1 MDEWRNAK
9 GITRDLKIE
18 IDTKKAIK
26 LSKNRDTYNKKVADR
41 VMAKALIIYIPE
53 DGDPE
58 VELSYAST
66 SQRRKNAPNST
77 I

>member
-1 MDEWRNAK
+1 MK
-9 GITRDLKIE
+9 LTQ
-18 IDTKKAIK
+18 KKAIK
-26 LSKNRDTYNKKVADR
+26 LSKNRDTHNKKVVDR

-66 SQRRKNAPNST
+66 SQRRENAPNNT